1 MNGIDRRNI
10 FKAAA
15 GAFLSTPAFA
25 ANAGEPARP
34 ADAAP
39 VSTSKTAGT
48 STAIPSGG
56 LSTERLERMQAT
68 LMGHVERG
76 DLPGFV
82 ALIHRNGE
90 THVAT
95 GGGQALDGAPMR
107 RDTIFRIASLTK
119 PITATMAMM
128 LVEEGVLRL
137 DDPVDTFLPEL
148 ANRQV
153 LRSLEGDLSDTV
165 PASRPITLRDL
176 LTLRFGLGAI
186 MVWPSAYPIQFAME
200 ERGVA
205 PGPGL
210 FEGAPDEYMKR
221 LGELPLAHQPGE
233 GWLYDTGMHVA
244 GILLSRATGKPLGE
258 LLRERVFEP
267 LGMKDTGF
275 FVPADKLDRFAT
287 FYHKDHQSGRLVV
300 REEPASGRFA
310 SHPAFESGSGGL
322 VSTADDYLAFS
333 RMMLAGGV
341 HEGKRLLS
349 RPAIALMT
357 RDHLS
362 EDQKAGPHGALFF
375 NGNRGWGFGMAV
387 DLRRDEIEM
396 SPGRFGWDG
405 GYGTS
410 AYADPAEGLIGILMT
425 QRMMDSPAMPLH
437 FRDFW
442 TGAYAAIDD

>member
-1 MNGIDRRNI
+1 MD
-10 FKAAA
+10 A
-15 GAFLSTPAFA
+15 G
-25 ANAGEPARP
+25 
-34 ADAAP
+34 
-39 VSTSKTAGT
+39 
-48 STAIPSGG
+48 GG
-56 LSTERLERMQAT
+56 LSTERLERMQAM
-68 LMGHVERG
+68 LMRHVERG

-82 ALIHRNGE
+82 ALVHRKGD
-90 THVAT
+90 TLVFT
-95 GGGQALDGAPMR
+95 GGKQALDGAPMR
-107 RDTIFRIASLTK
+107 GDTIFRIASLTK
-119 PITATMAMM
+119 PVTAAAAMM

-137 DDPVDTFLPEL
+137 DDPVDQFLPEL

-176 LTLRFGLGAI
+176 LTLCFGLGVI
-186 MVWPSAYPIQFAME
+186 MTWPSAYPIQFAME

-205 PGPGL
+205 PGADL
-210 FEGAPDEYMKR
+210 FGGSPDDYMKR

-244 GILLSRATGKPLGE
+244 GILLSRASGKPLGE

-310 SHPAFESGSGGL
+310 SQPAFESGSAGL
-322 VSTADDYLAFS
+322 VSTADDYLVFC
-333 RMMLAGGV
+333 RMMLSGGV
-341 HEGKRLLS
+341 HEGRQLLS
-349 RPAIALMT
+349 RPAVALMT
-357 RDHLS
+357 RDHLT
-362 EDQKAGPHGALFF
+362 EEQKSGPHAALFF
-375 NGNRGWGFGMAV
+375 NGNRGWGLGMAV
-387 DLRRDEIEM
+387 DTRRDEIEM

-410 AYADPAEGLIGILMT
+410 AYTDPAEGLIGILMT
-425 QRMMDSPAMPLH
+425 QRMMDSPSMPLH

>member
-1 MNGIDRRNI
+1 MTSIDRRNM
-10 FKAAA
+10 FKAAAA
-15 GAFLSTPAFA
+15 GAFLSAPALA
-25 ANAGEPARP
+25 ASAGEPDRQTGAVP
-34 ADAAP
+34 ASKSAAGSP
-39 VSTSKTAGT
+39 KAS
-48 STAIPSGG
+48 SGN
-56 LSTERLERMQAT
+56 LSAERLERMRAN

-82 ALIHRNGE
+82 ALVHRNGE
-90 THVAT
+90 THVLT
-95 GGGQALDGAPMR
+95 GGRQALGGTPMR
-107 RDTIFRIASLTK
+107 RDTIFRIASITK
-119 PITATMAMM
+119 PITAAAAMM

-137 DDPVDTFLPEL
+137 DDPVDGLLPEL

-153 LRSLEGDLSDTV
+153 LRSLQSDLADTV
-165 PASRPITLRDL
+165 PANRPITLRDL

-205 PGPGL
+205 PGADL
-210 FEGAPDEYMKR
+210 FDGSPDEYMKR
-221 LGELPLAHQPGE
+221 LGELPLAHQPGD

-244 GILLSRATGKPLGE
+244 GILLSRATGRSLGD
-258 LLRERVFEP
+258 LLRERIFDR

-275 FVPADKLDRFAT
+275 FVPADKLNRFAT
-287 FYHKDHQSGRLVV
+287 FYHKDHQLNRLIV
-300 REEPASGRFA
+300 REEPAGGRF
-310 SHPAFESGSGGL
+310 SSQPDFESGSGGL

-333 RMMLAGGV
+333 RMMLAGGIY
-341 HEGKRLLS
+341 EGRRLLS
-349 RPAIALMT
+349 RPAVALMT

-362 EDQKAGPHGALFF
+362 EQQKSSPHGAMFF

-410 AYADPAEGLIGILMT
+410 AYADPAEDLIGILMT
-425 QRMMDSPAMPLH
+425 QRMMDSPTMPLH

-442 TGAYAAIDD
+442 TSAYAAIDD